1 LGIPSDFILTGYAV
15 LLGNRLEAGGKDVAE
30 LAVAQIGQFREFGFT
45 VVENLFDARETAALQ
60 AEVTRF
66 HSQGLLR
73 NVRTRGDGAT
83 PSASETNLQLIPL
96 YDKSDLLRALPFE
109 TKVTD
114 VVTRLIGDS
123 FILHLDQLFLKPAR
137 SGAGTS
143 WHQDNAYFKI
153 ADPLMGV
160 AMWIAI
166 HDATIDN
173 GTLHLIPGSHREVF
187 EHGRDPYSNHHIH
200 CPVPEERAQAVE
212 LRAGGAVFFCYG
224 MAHSTRDNR
233 TDGDR
238 AGIAFHFLNSD
249 FAAADLL
256 KPDRTS
262 HPYLT
267 GPSASGGEREYGV
280 TVSGTWRSEVDR
292 VLAT

>member
-1 LGIPSDFILTGYAV
+1 M
-15 LLGNRLEAGGKDVAE
+15 AE
-30 LAVAQIGQFREFGFT
+30 LAVAQIGQFREFEFT
-45 VVENLFDARETAALQ
+45 VVEKLFDARETAALQ
-60 AEVTRF
+60 AEITRL

-83 PSASETNLQLIPL
+83 
-96 YDKSDLLRALPFE
+96 
-109 TKVTD
+109 
-114 VVTRLIGDS
+114 RLIG
-123 FILHLDQLFLKPAR
+123 
-137 SGAGTS
+137 
-143 WHQDNAYFKI
+143 
-153 ADPLMGV
+153 
-160 AMWIAI
+160 
-166 HDATIDN
+166 
-173 GTLHLIPGSHREVF
+173 EVF
-187 EHGRDPYSNHHIH
+187 DHGRDPYSNHHIH
-200 CPVPEERAQAVE
+200 CPVPEERSQAVE

-224 MAHSTRDNR
+224 TAHSTGDNR

-267 GPSASGGEREYGV
+267 EPSASGGEREYGV

-292 VLAT
+292 VLAA

>member
-1 LGIPSDFILTGYAV
+1 
-15 LLGNRLEAGGKDVAE
+15 VAE

-45 VVENLFDARETAALQ
+45 VVEKLFDNRETAALQ
-60 AEVTRF
+60 AEITRF

-83 PSASETNLQLIPL
+83 PSASESNLQLIPL

-114 VVTRLIGDS
+114 VVTRLIG
-123 FILHLDQLFLKPAR
+123 
-137 SGAGTS
+137 
-143 WHQDNAYFKI
+143 
-153 ADPLMGV
+153 
-160 AMWIAI
+160 
-166 HDATIDN
+166 
-173 GTLHLIPGSHREVF
+173 EVF
-187 EHGRDPYSNHHIH
+187 DHGRDPYSNHHIH
-200 CPVPEERAQAVE
+200 CPVPEERSQAVE

-224 MAHSTRDNR
+224 TAHSTGDNR

-292 VLAT
+292 VLAA